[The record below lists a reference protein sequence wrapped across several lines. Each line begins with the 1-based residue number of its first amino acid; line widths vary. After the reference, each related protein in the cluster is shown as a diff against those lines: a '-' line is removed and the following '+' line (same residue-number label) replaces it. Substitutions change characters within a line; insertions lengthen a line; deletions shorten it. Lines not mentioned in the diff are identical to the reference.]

1 MPGNQSRPRR
11 ASIDAGNSSTGL
23 QLLSP
28 TLHQSI
34 LNTTSKQS
42 STHPAAHFGWSD
54 APSSPDQNSTA
65 DTEDQL
71 SDDNEANDFDFD
83 GLRLDSVHK
92 SKSLDTTR
100 APVVKK
106 RMTNLDNDGLTAAA
120 ARKRAESEVF
130 DATGA
135 PVDLDR
141 FTLAAVRKRTESN
154 VHGTTESAR
163 RSSRTTNRSSRGQQ
177 SNEATDYCAFYY
189 DENSQPNPLSCSSG
203 STKTISS
210 IDDLEISRQRLNS
223 VAVQHRRTSVLDANR
238 GTFQLSTTAAVAGF
252 PMAKKKELTAVIISG
267 WLQKRKG
274 LVLKRWKTYYCLFKS
289 DDTLCLYTS
298 EDTVNGKL
306 EQRYQ
311 VLRVVLTDKN
321 DSFHIIGVDSDGEPR
336 REEFRA
342 SVSTEWTRW
351 FQVLGKF
358 FDSTSMAQAL
368 VRKPELTFT
377 KTVNESEASDWVDS
391 NSEAELYDER
401 RSYFSQRKQSVA
413 AVQDSFDGSGGD
425 NPFLTPSV
433 LGPRP
438 RANDTKL
445 SDCPMIE
452 SCHATVPILEN
463 RPSESQLDAE
473 LISGFSWTK

>member
-11 ASIDAGNSSTGL
+11 SSVDAANSSTSAGL

-28 TLHQSI
+28 TLQQSI
-34 LNTTSKQS
+34 RNTTSKLS
-42 STHPAAHFGWSD
+42 SAHPAEYFGWS
-54 APSSPDQNSTA
+54 STPPA
-65 DTEDQL
+65 END
-71 SDDNEANDFDFD
+71 SVDNEVNDFNFD
-83 GLRLDSVHK
+83 GLTVAAVHRNEVIQSTIEK
-92 SKSLDTTR
+92 SMAESDFE
-100 APVVKK
+100 
-106 RMTNLDNDGLTAAA
+106 GLTTAAT
-120 ARKRAESEVF
+120 RKRAESEVF

-141 FTLAAVRKRTESN
+141 FTLAAVRERTESN
-154 VHGTTESAR
+154 APEATRASTR
-163 RSSRTTNRSSRGQQ
+163 QSSRTTTSSSRDQQ
-177 SNEATDYCAFYY
+177 PNDAADYCAFYY
-189 DENSQPNPLSCSSG
+189 DENSKPNPLSSSSN
-203 STKTISS
+203 STKTTSS
-210 IDDLEISRQRLNS
+210 TDDYEMSRQRLNS
-223 VAVQHRRTSVLDANR
+223 VQVQRRRTSVVDPNR
-238 GTFQLSTTAAVAGF
+238 GTFQLSATAAAAGF
-252 PMAKKKELTAVIISG
+252 PMAKKKELTAVFISG

-311 VLRVVLTDKN
+311 VLRVILTDKN
-321 DSFHIIGVDSDGEPR
+321 DSFHIIGVDADGEPR

-342 SVSTEWTRW
+342 SVSTEWARW

-358 FDSTSMAQAL
+358 FDSNSMAQAL
-368 VRKPELTFT
+368 VRKPELTCT
-377 KTVNESEASDWVDS
+377 KTVNETETSDWLDS

-413 AVQDSFDGSGGD
+413 AVHDSFDGSGGD
-425 NPFLTPSV
+425 NPFMNPST
-433 LGPRP
+433 LGTGARS
-438 RANDTKL
+438 NDTKL

-452 SCHATVPILEN
+452 SSHATVPILEN